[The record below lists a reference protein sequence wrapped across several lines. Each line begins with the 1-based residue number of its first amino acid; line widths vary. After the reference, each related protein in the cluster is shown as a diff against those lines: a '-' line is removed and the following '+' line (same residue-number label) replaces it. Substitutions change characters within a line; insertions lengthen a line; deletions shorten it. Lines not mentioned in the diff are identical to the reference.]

1 MNNLSRYPELII
13 ITIVLLIGCNK
24 EDINVELIIPDG
36 LYEGYYAYSGDTIW
50 EAIIFKADTFK
61 EVPSGGLQMGLQKF
75 PCIVEGL
82 YNIQNKNINFNVLE
96 YPVTIP
102 DTSCDSNIF
111 LSGDYSIII
120 SNKEIT
126 FWKGEGISRH
136 TYKLKLQLASR

>member
-1 MNNLSRYPELII
+1 MKNLSRYTELLI

-24 EDINVELIIPDG
+24 EDINAELIIPDG
-36 LYEGYYAYSGDTIW
+36 YYEGTYAYSGDTIW
-50 EAIIFKADTFK
+50 EAIYFKADTFK
-61 EVPSGGLQMGLQKF
+61 EVPSGGLQMDLQKF
-75 PCIVEGL
+75 PCLVEGL

-102 DTSCDSNIF
+102 DTLCDSNIF

-126 FWKGEGISRH
+126 FWKGEGISKH
-136 TYKLKLQLASR
+136 TYNLKLQ

>member
-36 LYEGYYAYSGDTIW
+36 LYEGNYTYSGDTIW
-50 EAIIFKADTFK
+50 EAIFFKADTFK
-61 EVPSGGLQMGLQKF
+61 EVPSGGLQMGLQKY

-82 YNIQNKNINFNVLE
+82 YNIQNKNINFDVLE
-96 YPVTIP
+96 YPVTN
-102 DTSCDSNIF
+102 TLCDSNIF
-111 LSGDYSIII
+111 LSGDYSITI

-126 FWKGEGISRH
+126 FWKGEGISKH
-136 TYKLKLQLASR
+136 TYNLKLQ

>member
-36 LYEGYYAYSGDTIW
+36 YYEGNYAYSGDTIW
-50 EAIIFKADTFK
+50 EAIFFKADTFK
-61 EVPSGGLQMGLQKF
+61 EVPSGGLQMDLQKF

-82 YNIQNKNINFNVLE
+82 YNIQNKNINFDVLK
-96 YPVTIP
+96 YPVTLS
-102 DTSCDSNIF
+102 DTFCDSNIF

-120 SNKEIT
+120 FNKEIT
-126 FWKGEGISRH
+126 FWKGEGNSRH
-136 TYKLKLQLASR
+136 TYNVKLQ

>member
-36 LYEGYYAYSGDTIW
+36 YYEGNYAYSGDTIW
-50 EAIIFKADTFK
+50 EAIFFKADTFK
-61 EVPSGGLQMGLQKF
+61 EVPSGGLLMDLQKF

-82 YNIQNKNINFNVLE
+82 YNIQNKNINFDVLK
-96 YPVTIP
+96 YPVTLS
-102 DTSCDSNIF
+102 DTFCDSNIF

-126 FWKGEGISRH
+126 FWKGEGNSRH
-136 TYKLKLQLASR
+136 TYNVKLQ